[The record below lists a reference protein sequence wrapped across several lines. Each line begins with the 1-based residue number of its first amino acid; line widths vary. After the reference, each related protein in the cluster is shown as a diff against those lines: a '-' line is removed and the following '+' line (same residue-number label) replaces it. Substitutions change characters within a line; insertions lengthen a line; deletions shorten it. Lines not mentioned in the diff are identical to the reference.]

1 MKKIFWIVP
10 SVVVAVAFAG
20 YIAAGPFLAIKSIKE
35 SVRARDYQK
44 LSQHIDFEKVRT
56 NFKASMIEQVDKV
69 KVRIQDNPS
78 DTAMLDSMTK
88 IMEEAVD
95 KMITPENAVNALAE
109 EFSDKPQEQS
119 GNLKLAETKEKYG
132 FDSINKFSINR
143 TFHGKEVEI
152 ILTRKGLSWHVT
164 SVVMKPDPRFGK

>member
-10 SVVVAVAFAG
+10 SVIVAVAFAG
-20 YIAAGPFLAIKSIKE
+20 YIAAGPFLTINSIKK
-35 SVRARDYQK
+35 SVQARDYQK
-44 LSQHIDFEKVRT
+44 LSQYVDFEKVRT

-69 KVRIQDNPS
+69 KVRIKDNPS
-78 DTAMLDSMTK
+78 DTAMIDSMAK

-95 KMITPENAVNALAE
+95 KMITPENAVDVLAE
-109 EFSDKPQEQS
+109 EFADKPQEQS
-119 GNLKLAETKEKYG
+119 GNLKLAEAKEKYG
-132 FDSINKFSINR
+132 FDSISKFSINR

-152 ILTRKGLSWHVT
+152 ILTRKGLSWQVT